1 MDVLAACPADPST
14 PSRYTEDRQPRA
26 LAPAFC
32 TKPTAAGQ
40 SPALRAKST
49 CARVEHAPRYT
60 RPYRD
65 CPEAHHAMRL
75 STIKLS
81 GFKSFVDPTTLHLP
95 TNMTGV
101 VGPNG
106 CGKSNIIDAVR
117 WVMGESSAS
126 RLRGDSLTDVIFSG
140 SSARK
145 PVSQAT
151 VELIFDNT
159 DHTITGE
166 YASFNE
172 ISVKRTVSRDGSS
185 NYYLNG
191 TKCRRRDITDLF
203 LGTGLGPRS
212 YSIIE
217 QGMISQ
223 IIEAR
228 PEDLRVYLE
237 EAAGISK
244 YKERRKETETRIRHT
259 RENLDRLGDLRE
271 EIGKQLEH
279 LKRQARQ
286 AEQYQGLQEE
296 RKIKDAEWK
305 ALEFR
310 GLDQRLGGLR
320 EALSQE
326 ETRLQQFIAEQRDA
340 EARIETSRVRR
351 EEAADALSTAQ
362 AEVYQVGSTLA
373 RLEQQIQ
380 HQREMSQ
387 RLNKARDETQQ
398 ALAELGQH
406 ISGDESKLIVLRDA
420 VELAEPQLEQLQ
432 EENEIKQEALRDAEA
447 RLADWQARWEAHT
460 RSTSEAS
467 RAGEVERTRVD
478 YLDRQV
484 LEADRRREALAVER
498 GGLDLESLA
507 DAFEELQ
514 LQHETQKAA
523 LDGLT
528 EQVEARKEAVAGLQD
543 RQRTGQTELA
553 DIRKQAQAARGR
565 LSSLETLPQAALGQ
579 EQGAAVA
586 WLKQHRLDSGAR
598 VGERLSVESGWENAV
613 ESALGQLIEG
623 VLVDAPES
631 LVGALAELGEGRIAL
646 VSAEQGTLD
655 VAPTS
660 LAAKVQ
666 GPTAIRRLLARLHA
680 AEDLE
685 QARAL
690 QATLGEGDSVITRG
704 GERLGEGWVR
714 VSRSGAAK
722 QGALLREREI
732 VTLREQID
740 TLQEREAELE
750 ERLAA
755 FRDQLLAGEQHREE
769 AQRQLYQAHRSVSE
783 LGGQL
788 QSQQGKVDAART
800 RIDRIEGELS
810 QLLETLDAG
819 REQVRE
825 ARGRLDEAV
834 NSMGD
839 LESVRHALESER
851 RQFTDA
857 RDQARDAARNVRD
870 AAHSLALTLESQRTQ
885 VASLSQ
891 ALERMSTQR
900 GQLDSRLGELHAQ
913 LDDGDTPV
921 QSLEAEHQNA
931 LGERV
936 RADRVLGEARTM
948 LEGIDA
954 ELRNFEQTRHQ
965 RDEQA
970 LAQRERISQRK
981 LDQQALVLSADQLT
995 ASVEKAGFV
1004 LQDVINAL
1012 PDDAR
1017 IGDWEQAVHQID
1029 GRMRRLEPVNLAAIQ
1044 EYGEASQRSEYLD
1057 AQNTDLTTALETLE
1071 DAIRK
1076 IDRET
1081 RGRFK
1086 DTFDRV
1092 NAGVQQLYPRLFG
1105 GGHAYLELTGEDLLD
1120 TGVTIMARPPGKRV
1134 SSISLLSG
1142 GEKAMTAV
1150 ALVFAIFQLNPA
1162 PFCLL
1167 DEVDAPLDE
1176 ANVGRLANMVKEMS
1190 EKVQF
1195 LFVSHN
1201 KATMEAAHQLSG
1213 VTMREPGVSR
1223 LVSVDLE
1230 EAARLAGAA

>member
-1 MDVLAACPADPST
+1 
-14 PSRYTEDRQPRA
+14 
-26 LAPAFC
+26 
-32 TKPTAAGQ
+32 
-40 SPALRAKST
+40 
-49 CARVEHAPRYT
+49 
-60 RPYRD
+60 
-65 CPEAHHAMRL
+65 MRL

-140 SSARK
+140 SAGRK

-159 DHTITGE
+159 DHTISGE

-172 ISVKRTVSRDGSS
+172 ISVKRLVSRDGSS

-259 RENLDRLGDLRE
+259 RENLDRLNDLRE

-279 LKRQARQ
+279 LRRQAKQ

-296 RKIKDAEWK
+296 RRVKDAEWK
-305 ALEFR
+305 ALEYR
-310 GLDQRLGGLR
+310 NLDGRLGGLR
-320 EALSQE
+320 EALSRE
-326 ETRLQQFIAEQRDA
+326 ETKLQQLIAEQREA
-340 EARIETSRVRR
+340 ESNIETGRVRR
-351 EEAADALSTAQ
+351 EEASDALSRAQ

-380 HQREMSQ
+380 HQREMAQ
-387 RLNKARDETQQ
+387 RLHKARDETRQ

-406 ISGDESKLIVLRDA
+406 IGNDEARLLVLREA
-420 VELAEPQLEQLQ
+420 VENAEPQLEQLQ
-432 EENEIKQEALRDAEA
+432 EENEFRQEGLRDAETA
-447 RLADWQARWEAHT
+447 LHDWQQRWEAHNRNASEAT
-460 RSTSEAS
+460 RS
-467 RAGEVERTRVD
+467 GEVERTRVD
-478 YLDRQV
+478 YLDRQI
-484 LEADRRREALAVER
+484 LEADRRRDTLTGERAGLDVEALAE
-498 GGLDLESLA
+498 
-507 DAFEELQ
+507 AFEQLQ
-514 LQHETQKAA
+514 LQHETQTAA
-523 LDGLT
+523 LDELN
-528 EQVEARKEAVAGLQD
+528 EQVEQRKEAAAALQEQ
-543 RQRTGQTELA
+543 QRASQSELA
-553 DIRKQAQAARGR
+553 EVRKQAQAARGR
-565 LSSLETLPQAALGQ
+565 LSSLETLQQAALGQ

-586 WLKQHRLDSGAR
+586 WLKARGLDSAAR
-598 VGERLSVESGWENAV
+598 VGERISVESGWENAV

-623 VLVDAPES
+623 VLVDAPET
-631 LVGALAELGEGRIAL
+631 LVDALGELGDGRIAL
-646 VSAEQGTLD
+646 VSGAEGEAD
-655 VAPTS
+655 FAPTS
-660 LAAKVQ
+660 LAARVQ
-666 GPTAIRRLLARLHA
+666 GPLAIRRLLARLHG
-680 AEDLE
+680 AEDLAA
-685 QARAL
+685 ARDL
-690 QATLGEGDSVITRG
+690 QRTLGENDSVITRG

-732 VTLREQID
+732 VTLREQIES
-740 TLQEREAELE
+740 LHEREGELE
-750 ERLAA
+750 RQLGT
-755 FRDQLLAGEQHREE
+755 FREQLLAAEQQREE
-769 AQRQLYQAHRSVSE
+769 AQRTLYLAHRGVSE
-783 LGGQL
+783 LAGQL
-788 QSQQGKVDAART
+788 QSQRGKLESARA
-800 RIDRIEGELS
+800 RIERIES
-810 QLLETLDAG
+810 EIAQVLETLG
-819 REQVRE
+819 NCREQAGE
-825 ARGRLDEAV
+825 ARVRLEDAV
-834 NSMGD
+834 SSMGD
-839 LESVRHALESER
+839 LETTRQALEGER
-851 RQFTDA
+851 RQLTEA
-857 RDQARDAARNVRD
+857 RDLARDAARNVRD
-870 AAHSLALTLESQRTQ
+870 SMHALALTLESQRAQ
-885 VASLSQ
+885 VVSLSQ
-891 ALERMSTQR
+891 SLERMSAQR
-900 GQLDSRLGELHAQ
+900 GQLDSRLGELHSQ

-921 QSLEAEHQNA
+921 QTLEAEHQNA

-936 RADRVLGEARTM
+936 RVDRVLAEARTQ
-948 LEGIDA
+948 LDGIDA
-954 ELRNFEQTRHQ
+954 ELRTREQTRHQ

-981 LDQQALVLSADQLT
+981 LDQQALVLNAEQLQQ
-995 ASVEKAGFV
+995 AVEKAGFV
-1004 LQDVINAL
+1004 LEDVVNTL
-1012 PDDAR
+1012 PDEAR
-1017 IGDWEQAVHQID
+1017 IGEWEQAVQQID
-1029 GRMRRLEPVNLAAIQ
+1029 ARMRRLEPVNLAAIH
-1044 EYGEASQRSEYLD
+1044 EYGEASQRSEYLES
-1057 AQNTDLTTALETLE
+1057 QHVDLITALETLE
-1071 DAIRK
+1071 EAIRK

-1092 NAGVQQLYPRLFG
+1092 NTGVQALYPRLFG

-1120 TGVTIMARPPGKRV
+1120 TGVAIMARPPGKRV

-1201 KATMEAAHQLSG
+1201 KATMEAAEQLSG

-1223 LVSVDLE
+1223 LVSVDLA